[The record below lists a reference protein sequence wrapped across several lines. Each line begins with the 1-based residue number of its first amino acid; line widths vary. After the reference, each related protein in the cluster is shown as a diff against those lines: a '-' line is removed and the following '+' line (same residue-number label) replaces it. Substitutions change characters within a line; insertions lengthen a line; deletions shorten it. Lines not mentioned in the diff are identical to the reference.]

1 MAVSPEETTLGSRP
15 LESKVAIVTGAARG
29 IGRAVAQRLSDAG
42 AKVVLND
49 KEHEALL
56 REASDALVRDRSPS
70 ISVVADVAEPYGA
83 ELLKDRA
90 LETFGRIDILIN
102 NAALVNV
109 HQPWSEISLTQWDEI
124 MKVNMRSCF
133 LMTRVCE
140 RALIESGSGCIVNI
154 GSITSFLG
162 HTDLVHYSTSKG
174 GLVSFTRSLARELGP
189 HGITVNTVVPGAI
202 QTESEFEVFE
212 GNLDHEAVIAQQ
224 SIKRRGMA
232 DDVSGIVAFL
242 ASSEASFITGQAI
255 VVDGGWVMH

>member
-1 MAVSPEETTLGSRP
+1 MAALPEDTTLVSRP

-49 KEHEALL
+49 KGHEALL
-56 REASDALVRDRSPS
+56 REASDALVRDGSPS
-70 ISVVADVAEPYGA
+70 ISVIADVAEPDGA

-90 LETFGRIDILIN
+90 LETFGRIDVLIN

-140 RALIESGSGCIVNI
+140 RALIESGSGRIVNI

>member
-1 MAVSPEETTLGSRP
+1 MASSPEGTTSRPRP

-49 KEHEALL
+49 KGHEDLL
-56 REASDALVRDRSPS
+56 REASDALVKVGSPS
-70 ISVVADVAEPYGA
+70 ISVVADVAEPDGA
-83 ELLKDRA
+83 EMLKDRA
-90 LETFGRIDILIN
+90 LATFGRIDVLVN

-109 HQPWSEISLTQWDEI
+109 HQPWSEISLAQWDEI

-133 LMTRVCE
+133 LMARVCE
-140 RALIESGSGCIVNI
+140 RALIESGSGRIVNI

-162 HTDLVHYSTSKG
+162 HTELVHYATSKG

-189 HGITVNTVVPGAI
+189 HRITVNTVVPGAI

-242 ASSEASFITGQAI
+242 ASSEASFITGQSI